1 MAENDTDF
9 GAYLAGFLIGGL
21 VGAATALLLA
31 PQSGIETR
39 AMIRDKS
46 IELKDKAADSAEEA
60 LNKATKA
67 MEDTRNRL
75 VTVVDDLRTRVEDL
89 AETVRQQ
96 SAEVPVEGAPAAVPA
111 ESEKKAS

>member
-31 PQSGIETR
+31 PQSGVETR
-39 AMIRDKS
+39 ALIRDKS

-75 VTVVDDLRTRVEDL
+75 VTVVDDLRSRVEDL
-89 AETVRQQ
+89 AETVKQQ
-96 SAEVPVEGAPAAVPA
+96 SAEVSVESAPAATPA
-111 ESEKKAS
+111 ETGKKAS